1 MWVIKLIWILILK
14 FETTRSLSIRLLTA
28 DHIGLVA
35 KFSLTYIELVKLHY
49 FLFRII
55 DVVPVVNTPKYVHN
69 VSIHYDVLHRNNCDC
84 GVVGG
89 GGGAPEAV
97 QNITKGHWT
106 SSKWQGGRS
115 DIIVKIRNTPKTLKM
130 SLTKFIQYSAH
141 TNKLI

>member
-1 MWVIKLIWILILK
+1 MRDQTDTNRIHYISNTLFMWVIKLIWILIFK
-14 FETTRSLSIRLLTA
+14 VETKRSLSSRLLTA

-55 DVVPVVNTPKYVHN
+55 DVVRVVNIPKYVHN

-84 GVVGG
+84 GVG

-97 QNITKGHWT
+97 QNITNIGSLDKFEVA
-106 SSKWQGGRS
+106 GREVRHNS
-115 DIIVKIRNTPKTLKM
+115 EN
-130 SLTKFIQYSAH
+130 
-141 TNKLI
+141 